1 MIYYLI
7 LSVLFFFSIVDFFSG
22 KYEKEFH
29 YCFYAFFLL
38 LLVVS
43 GLRYGIGMDYFAYNG
58 LYQDSFELNDEIKET
73 GFRYL
78 FYFFKN
84 ISVPFACMIF
94 LFSYITMKY
103 AFCFIRK
110 YSPFVFLSVLI
121 FYSVGQFYFNTFNVI
136 RQTLVAY
143 VFLGVL
149 VGWLEERN
157 FKKYLLGVIFMSF
170 CFHMSAIILL
180 PLYFFVYKRIN
191 NYIRLLIIILLYF
204 SSSLLIFLIYNSPY
218 SMYLTFEHNSAE
230 VALTMYLVFIIA
242 VIIAVFESFYSVKT
256 VREKILFNLNYISIV
271 IIMLV
276 ILFENTPLVL
286 FFSRISYF
294 FTPVQIVL
302 IPIIINHFFQHKSKL
317 IIISLLSI
325 LYTGLCIMSIHSNG
339 VSNRLLPYQTIFSTY

>member
-1 MIYYLI
+1 MIYYII
-7 LSVLFFFSIVDFFSG
+7 LSILFLFSVTEMFLG
-22 KYEKEFH
+22 KYKKELC
-29 YCFYAFFLL
+29 YCYYALFVLL
-38 LLVVS
+38 FCVS
-43 GLRYGIGMDYFAYNG
+43 GFRYGIGMDYFAYNG
-58 LYQDSFELNDEIKET
+58 LYLDSIKLNDDIIEI
-73 GFRYL
+73 GFRY
-78 FYFFKN
+78 FFSFIRN
-84 ISVPFACMIF
+84 MSIPFACAIF
-94 LFSYITMKY
+94 LFSFITIKC
-103 AFCFIRK
+103 AFKFIRI

-121 FYSVGQFYFNTFNVI
+121 FFSVGQFYLNTFNVI

-149 VGWLEERN
+149 MHLLEQRH
-157 FKKYLLGVIFMSF
+157 FKMYSFGVIILSI
-170 CFHMSAIILL
+170 CFHMSAIVLL
-180 PLYFFVYKRIN
+180 PLYFFVHKRIKLF
-191 NYIRLLIIILLYF
+191 IRLLIVVLFYF

-230 VALTMYLVFIIA
+230 VALTMYLVF
-242 VIIAVFESFYSVKT
+242 VISIVIAVFEFFYSAET

-302 IPIIINHFFQHKSKL
+302 IPIVINRFFQHKSKM
-317 IIISLLSI
+317 IMIGLLSI
-325 LYTGLCIMSIHSNG
+325 LYTGLCIMSIYSNG